1 LQEKVWNRESVAR
14 ECFSSNSEDTGV
26 KIRGFMVKVEQL
38 TKRFGAV
45 TAVDGIDFTVE
56 KGEIVGFLG
65 PNGAGKSTTMRM
77 LAGYLPPTSGRA
89 SVAGFDILSQS
100 LKAREHIGYLPE
112 NVPLYLDMRV
122 AEFLRYRA
130 GLKGV
135 PQRRLTER
143 VGDVLEMCG
152 LDEVGKKIIG
162 RLSKGFRQRVGL
174 ADAMIHEPDLLILD
188 EPTIGLDPNQI
199 RLVRDLIR
207 NLRRHHT
214 ILLSTHILPEV
225 EMLCSRVII
234 INKGRIEAMDT
245 PQNLR
250 ARLGQAGHILFDAI
264 VADPRA
270 AATDLRQ
277 LEGVQAVSH
286 RRDGDW
292 TVFTIEAAPD
302 HDPRESLFHH
312 ATENKWRVR
321 EISRP
326 PVTLERVFAEV
337 TGGEENF

>member
-1 LQEKVWNRESVAR
+1 MQEKVWNRESVAR

-89 SVAGFDILSQS
+89 SVAGFDIFSQS

-174 ADAMIHEPDLLILD
+174 ADAIPSA
-188 EPTIGLDPNQI
+188 TVG
-199 RLVRDLIR
+199 
-207 NLRRHHT
+207 
-214 ILLSTHILPEV
+214 
-225 EMLCSRVII
+225 
-234 INKGRIEAMDT
+234 
-245 PQNLR
+245 
-250 ARLGQAGHILFDAI
+250 AI
-264 VADPRA
+264 VVGTRCSTPAWKA
-270 AATDLRQ
+270 AIWAAWSATCGR
-277 LEGVQAVSH
+277 
-286 RRDGDW
+286 
-292 TVFTIEAAPD
+292 
-302 HDPRESLFHH
+302 
-312 ATENKWRVR
+312 
-321 EISRP
+321 
-326 PVTLERVFAEV
+326 
-337 TGGEENF
+337 